1 MVNRIYSKIMRIN
14 NRALI
19 ALFFILLS
27 VSAISAQISF
37 TAHAPRQ
44 VVQGNKF
51 DIRFVLRNA
60 EGSNFNEPKVDGVT
74 KIYGPSLSTSYSQ
87 EWINGKSSSSSSQE
101 YTLLYRA
108 DKAGSYTIPAA
119 TIDVDGKR
127 YSSKTLTIE
136 VLPPDKS
143 ASQGANSQSVRID
156 DIDSQ
161 SSSKPLNS
169 NDLFVR
175 IIMSKQRVFEQEA
188 VVCTIK
194 LYTKY
199 QISQFMTTLQPSFD
213 GFLIEELPIEPSL
226 NNVEHYNGENYM
238 VAELKKCILFPQ
250 KSGKLTISSGNY
262 DVTAVQYESVRSLF
276 GIIRQPVEK
285 KLQVKSNSA
294 TVNILPLPTPK
305 PSSFQG
311 AVGQFSVSTNLK
323 PDKFKTYEAA
333 TYTVDISGSGNIKY
347 LKAPSVNFPSQ
358 FDVYDPQ
365 NNIEAKPSG
374 TTVKGSSIFEYTFIP
389 QFMGDYEIPVSEF
402 SYFDPISA
410 KYVTINIP
418 AKKLKVEKG
427 VASASTTFTKD
438 FELKNK
444 DILHIKVGNLNIQKT
459 HEMYLNSYLFW
470 FWYIIPIVILV
481 SILFYYRKTI
491 KQRSNI
497 QLLKTKRANKV
508 AKKRLK
514 RAKEF
519 MMANL
524 NNEFY
529 AEILKALWGY
539 LSDKLNIPVS
549 ELNKENI
556 SLELSNYGANEQ
568 IINELIS
575 ILDKC
580 EFAQYA
586 PELGGSNM
594 AEIYNVTSEIMDK
607 LENTKRK

>member
-27 VSAISAQISF
+27 ASAISAQISF

-108 DKAGSYTIPAA
+108 DKAGSYTIPVA

-127 YSSKTLTIE
+127 YSSKSLTIE

-143 ASQGANSQSVRID
+143 ASQGVNSQGVRID

-161 SSSKPLNS
+161 STSKPLNS

-311 AVGQFSVSTNLK
+311 AVGQFTVSTNIK

-389 QFMGDYEIPVSEF
+389 QFVGDYDIPASEF
-402 SYFDPISA
+402 SYFDPTSA

-418 AKKLKVEKG
+418 AKKLNVGKG
-427 VASASTTFTKD
+427 VASVSTTFTKD

-444 DILHIKVGNLNIQKT
+444 DILHIKLGNLNIQKI

-470 FWYIIPIVILV
+470 FWYIIPIIILV
-481 SILFYYRKTI
+481 SILWYYRKTI

-514 RAKEF
+514 RAKEY
-519 MMANL
+519 MTVNL

-556 SLELSNYGANEQ
+556 SLELSNYGADEQ

>member
-1 MVNRIYSKIMRIN
+1 MRIN

-347 LKAPSVNFPSQ
+347 L
-358 FDVYDPQ
+358 
-365 NNIEAKPSG
+365 
-374 TTVKGSSIFEYTFIP
+374 
-389 QFMGDYEIPVSEF
+389 
-402 SYFDPISA
+402 
-410 KYVTINIP
+410 
-418 AKKLKVEKG
+418 
-427 VASASTTFTKD
+427 
-438 FELKNK
+438 
-444 DILHIKVGNLNIQKT
+444 
-459 HEMYLNSYLFW
+459 
-470 FWYIIPIVILV
+470 
-481 SILFYYRKTI
+481 
-491 KQRSNI
+491 
-497 QLLKTKRANKV
+497 
-508 AKKRLK
+508 
-514 RAKEF
+514 
-519 MMANL
+519 
-524 NNEFY
+524 
-529 AEILKALWGY
+529 
-539 LSDKLNIPVS
+539 
-549 ELNKENI
+549 
-556 SLELSNYGANEQ
+556 
-568 IINELIS
+568 
-575 ILDKC
+575 
-580 EFAQYA
+580 
-586 PELGGSNM
+586 
-594 AEIYNVTSEIMDK
+594 
-607 LENTKRK
+607 